1 MGNSL
6 SEKIYLEFI
15 RTILNSNKGEIMF
28 SKLYPLSIFMVI
40 YVLSSMVMA
49 ADHHEMQEQ
58 MSGFR
63 GEFIGQIQF
72 VEGRLSQLLQAMPAK
87 DFDWRPGEGVRS
99 VGEVYM
105 HTAFGNYLFIKVSG
119 QPLPEGINIDMKPQE
134 WDVTVSGKEAIAKVM
149 ERSFKDLEA
158 AAKNISES
166 DLDKTVKVFGME
178 MTIRN
183 FMISSLNHLHEHLG
197 QAIAYARINGIVPPW
212 TAAQQKAEAK

>member
-1 MGNSL
+1 MFNRSYSL
-6 SEKIYLEFI
+6 YIFLAVCVF
-15 RTILNSNKGEIMF
+15 SNLI
-28 SKLYPLSIFMVI
+28 I
-40 YVLSSMVMA
+40 A

-119 QPLPEGINIDMKPQE
+119 QPLPADINLDMKPQD

-149 ERSFKDLEA
+149 ERSFTDLKA
-158 AAKNISES
+158 AAQNISES

-197 QAIAYARINGIVPPW
+197 QSIAYARVNGIVPPW
-212 TAAQQKAEAK
+212 TAEQQKAETK